1 MDLAGD
7 IGSFLLFAQESGG
20 GGGEEESGGSFLV
33 SPSLGLMIWTL
44 LLFGATLVILMR
56 LVFPRI
62 SEALDRRSRAIEESI
77 EHAER
82 TKREADELLEEYRA
96 RLREAREQAE
106 DITARARKAADSLAD
121 QAKSDATKQ
130 REELLAATRRDI
142 EAETRRAL
150 DEIRKEVANLTVIA
164 TEKVTRKSLTPD
176 DHRRLIQ
183 EALGEVDFSALG
195 GREGNGRDR

>member
-121 QAKSDATKQ
+121 QSKADATKQ

-150 DEIRKEVANLTVIA
+150 DEIRKGVANLTVIA
-164 TEKVTRKSLTPD
+164 TEKGTRKSLTPD
-176 DHRRLIQ
+176 DHRRLIE
-183 EALGEVDFSALG
+183 EALREVDFSALSG
-195 GREGNGRDR
+195 GEGNGRDR

>member
-1 MDLAGD
+1 MMAFAKIIPLAQ
-7 IGSFLLFAQESGG
+7 AA
-20 GGGEEESGGSFLV
+20 GGGEEEGGSFLV
-33 SPSLGLMIWTL
+33 SPSIGLMIWTL
-44 LLFGATLVILMR
+44 LAFGLTLFILSKFA
-56 LVFPRI
+56 FPRI
-62 SEALDRRSRAIEESI
+62 AQALDRRRLAIEQSI
-77 EHAER
+77 DVAER

-106 DITARARKAADSLAD
+106 DITVRARKAADSLAD
-121 QAKSDATKQ
+121 QAKADATKH

-150 DEIRKEVANLTVIA
+150 DEIRKEVADLTVIA

-176 DHRRLIQ
+176 DHRRLIE
-183 EALGEVDFSALG
+183 EALREVDFSALA

>member
-1 MDLAGD
+1 MELLGD
-7 IGSFLLFAQESGG
+7 ILVFAQETQGG

-33 SPSLGLMIWTL
+33 SPELGLMIWTV
-44 LLFGATLVILMR
+44 LLFGATLLILNK

-77 EHAER
+77 DHAER

-106 DITARARKAADSLAD
+106 DIVVRARKAADSLND
-121 QAKSDATKQ
+121 QAKADATKQ

-150 DEIRKEVANLTVIA
+150 DEIRKEVADLTVIA

-176 DHRRLIQ
+176 DHRRLIE
-183 EALGEVDFSALG
+183 EALREVDFSALA
-195 GREGNGRDR
+195 GREGNGGRS

>member
-1 MDLAGD
+1 MDLVGD
-7 IGSFLLFAQESGG
+7 IGSVLLIAQESG

-33 SPSLGLMIWTL
+33 SPELGLMIWTL
-44 LLFGATLVILMR
+44 LLFGTTLLILNK

-62 SEALDRRSRAIEESI
+62 SEALDRRGKAIEESI

-82 TKREADELLEEYRA
+82 TRREADELLDEYRA

-121 QAKSDATKQ
+121 QAKADATKQ

-176 DHRRLIQ
+176 GHRRLIE
-183 EALGEVDFSALG
+183 EALREVDFSALSG
-195 GREGNGRDR
+195 GEGNGRDR